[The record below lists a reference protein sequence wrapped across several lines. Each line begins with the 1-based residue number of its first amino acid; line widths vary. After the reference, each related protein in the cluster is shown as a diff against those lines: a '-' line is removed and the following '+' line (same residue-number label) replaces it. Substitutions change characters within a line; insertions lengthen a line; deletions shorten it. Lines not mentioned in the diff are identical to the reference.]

1 MKLDSDPLLSAPLA
15 NAADLGG
22 GDKAVFTITDLATLF
37 NVTARAIRFY
47 EDEGLITP
55 ERRGQSRV
63 FSRRDYHRLAWILR
77 GKRVGFSLAEIRE
90 MLDLY
95 DEGDNRLRQRAVT
108 LEKCRLR
115 VDALKAQRDDID
127 AMIDELEQF
136 CSTLENLIVMP
147 GS

>member
-1 MKLDSDPLLSAPLA
+1 MKLDSDSGQSARPA
-15 NAADLGG
+15 DAADLAG
-22 GDKAVFTITDLATLF
+22 GDEALFTITDLANLF
-37 NVTARAIRFY
+37 QVTSRAIRFY

-95 DEGDNRLRQRAVT
+95 DAGDNRLRQRAVT
-108 LEKCRLR
+108 LEKCRSR
-115 VDALKAQRDDID
+115 VGALKAQRDDID

-136 CSTLENLIVMP
+136 CATLENLIVTP
-147 GS
+147 GR